1 MSEHD
6 PIRQANYIQ
15 QVLCQDKKPLGFFL
29 SAGCPL
35 SIKNADGIPIIPD
48 IKGLT
53 EVVIKQIK
61 SKEDD
66 SKNNLEKILKHFKAD
81 GKEVIN
87 IEDILS
93 HIRALKQ
100 VAGKEK
106 ARDLK
111 SEELDQLDAKIC
123 SAIVEVMKKELPG
136 EDTPYHKLGSWIA
149 AIVRDN
155 PIEIFTTN
163 YDLLIEQAFESK
175 RVPYFDGF
183 IGVDKAFFDIHAIE
197 DDKLP
202 SRWARLWKLHGSIN
216 WSLKEKGVVIRCQ
229 PELGCRV
236 IHPSH
241 LKYDESRRM
250 PYLAMI
256 DRLRSFL
263 KKPSAVLIICGYS
276 FRDEHI
282 NTNILECLQGNP
294 SAIAFALVY
303 GDIKNYPNAIKI
315 AKTIANFSL
324 LADDEGVI
332 GMKQAPWFKKEAS
345 GDKSQLVAIEWVSSK
360 VGAEE
365 IVAQAKFKLGDFVLL
380 GNFLEEMIGADAKE
394 KEPSHAE

>member
-1 MSEHD
+1 MSVHD
-6 PIRQANYIQ
+6 PIRQVSYIQ

-29 SAGCPL
+29 SAGCPF
-35 SIKNADGIPIIPD
+35 SIKNKDESPLIPD
-48 IKGLT
+48 IEGLT
-53 EVVIKQIK
+53 KVVIEQLNKK
-61 SKEDD
+61 GANK
-66 SKNNLEKILKHFKAD
+66 KNLEIILKHFQTD
-81 GKEVIN
+81 GKKTVN

-93 HIRALKQ
+93 HIRALRQ

-111 SEELDQLDAKIC
+111 SEELDQLDTKIC
-123 SAIVEVMKKELPG
+123 DTIVEVVKKELPG
-136 EDTPYHKLGSWIA
+136 VDTPYHKLASWIA

-163 YDLLIEQAFESK
+163 YDLLFEQALESR

-183 IGVDKAFFDIHAIE
+183 IGADKAFFDIHAIE
-197 DDKLP
+197 GDKLP

-216 WSLKEKGVVIRCQ
+216 WNLKKKGVVIRCQ
-229 PELGCRV
+229 PETGCRV

-263 KKPSAVLIICGYS
+263 KKPSSVLIICGYS

-282 NTNILECLQGNP
+282 NANILECLQGN
-294 SAIAFALVY
+294 SSTIAFALVY
-303 GDIKNYPNAIKI
+303 GDIKNYPSAIKI

-332 GMKQAPWFKKEAS
+332 GMKQASWFEKEVS
-345 GDKSQLVAIEWVSSK
+345 GKKSQLVAIEWVPK
-360 VGAEE
+360 KNEAQETA
-365 IVAQAKFKLGDFVLL
+365 AQAKFKLGDFVRL
-380 GNFLEEMIGADAKE
+380 GNFLEEMIGAEAIDKE
-394 KEPSHAE
+394 SLYAE